1 MRIMIIESTTSVEE
15 VGTVEALML
24 ARYQL
29 QVIDKGYQELGLE
42 TPEWVSDK
50 MLDVEREI
58 TFRVK
63 SELQR
68 RLKTSKARRSAL
80 ATADEKRA
88 TLDTEIAELEK
99 RLQ

>member
-80 ATADEKRA
+80 ATADEKRSS
-88 TLDTEIAELEK
+88 LDTEIAELEK